1 MRRRITVSVC
11 SAAVLAAA
19 VVSAQDTRLAQDTRP
34 AAPPAPIT
42 VSGCV
47 AQATDTATSAP
58 GEAEHEADLV
68 LTRASVAGRGATTPS
83 AVPGSLPSGS
93 GSGTVAAPAAQ
104 SPVQAAAALMTYT
117 LEGTQ
122 EAQLK
127 RLIGQRVEI
136 VGTIATD
143 DVPAPARSGAA
154 AASGSG
160 SEGARG
166 TSGQEASPGA
176 ATGDAQAGRNV
187 TSTGGRTQ
195 PPAPATAHPSA
206 ATVRLTV
213 DSFKTLGGTCE

>member
-1 MRRRITVSVC
+1 MRTRITISVC

-19 VVSAQDTRLAQDTRP
+19 VVSAQDTRSNQDTRQ
-34 AAPPAPIT
+34 AASPAPIT
-42 VSGCV
+42 VTGCV
-47 AQATDTATSAP
+47 AQASDTVTSAP

-68 LTRASVAGRGATTPS
+68 LTKASVAGRGASTPS
-83 AVPGSLPSGS
+83 AVPGSLPAGS
-93 GSGTVAAPAAQ
+93 GSGTVAAPRPQ
-104 SPVQAAAALMTYT
+104 SPVQAEAALMTYT

-143 DVPAPARSGAA
+143 VAAPARGGAA
-154 AASGSG
+154 AATGST
-160 SEGARG
+160 ERARG
-166 TSGQEASPGA
+166 TSGEQASPA
-176 ATGDAQAGRNV
+176 ATGDAPAGGNV

-206 ATVRLTV
+206 AAVRLTV
-213 DSFKTLGGTCE
+213 ESFKTLGGTCQ